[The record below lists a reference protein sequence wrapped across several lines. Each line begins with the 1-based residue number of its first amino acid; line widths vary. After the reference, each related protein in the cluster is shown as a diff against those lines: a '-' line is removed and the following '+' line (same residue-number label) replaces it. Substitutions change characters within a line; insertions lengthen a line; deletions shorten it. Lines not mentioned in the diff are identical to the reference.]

1 MPLLYA
7 SNKLQYPPSLTG
19 GAVTTT
25 SFKDAAFSDHDTSLT
40 AAGHF
45 IKTPV
50 FSEQTEVWMGFRIG
64 TPNLSTPI
72 GRSWITL
79 YDANGDAFA
88 KLEILNASTLIY
100 KVLVG
105 GVFTSRGN
113 ITNSFTAGLNT
124 YHYQFVLDDTE
135 GSVKI
140 YNNTLLVGTLTD
152 IDTLGDSGATGGAQL
167 SFHKPAATTSSST
180 YTHVSELTVANED
193 NRLWRVFSLPVNAAG
208 STSDFSGAY
217 TAVDEINASDTDF
230 IGSGETGQISTFNIP
245 DLPAG
250 SWQCHGVSVKG
261 RARRASTGP
270 AAMQY
275 VTRVDGNNYTKLP
288 INLTTDFEHL
298 SDDTWDVSP
307 ATGLPWTETELNEL
321 EIGVRSDVGD

>member
-1 MPLLYA
+1 MPLIYA
-7 SNKLQYPPSLTG
+7 SNHLSYPPSSTAGNL
-19 GAVTTT
+19 TT
-25 SFKDAAFSDHDTSLT
+25 SGARDVNFSGHDVELSVVE
-40 AAGHF
+40 HF
-45 IKTPV
+45 IKTSA
-50 FSEQTEVWMGFRIG
+50 FSEQTELWVGFRRTQASLFMTAG
-64 TPNLSTPI
+64 Q
-72 GRSWITL
+72 SWITL

-88 KLEILNASTLIY
+88 KLEIINNTTLAY

-105 GVFTSRGN
+105 GVFTSMGSVSHSWSSG
-113 ITNSFTAGLNT
+113 THT
-124 YHYQFVLDDTE
+124 YHHQFIFDGTG

-140 YNNTLLVGTLTD
+140 YKNTLLVGSLTG
-152 IDTLGDSGATGGAQL
+152 IDTLGDSGATGCSQVDHHRCA
-167 SFHKPAATTSSST
+167 TSSDV
-180 YTHVSELTVANED
+180 YLSELTVANED
-193 NRLWRVFSLPVNAAG
+193 NRLWRVFSLPVNEAG

-217 TAVDEINASDTDF
+217 TAIDEITASDTDF

-288 INLTTDFEHL
+288 INLTDNFEHL
-298 SDDTWDVSP
+298 PNDIWDVSP